1 MDFCDFRR
9 LRKTNSQK
17 VLVCLAVSLL
27 GLNLTFLLGIRQV
40 HPRIGCYI
48 VAAALHYFLLC
59 SFAWMLVEAILQYL
73 RKAQIFFRTCLFTT
87 YRVLVGMSY
96 FSALKVTS
104 TALLLAFGLLR

>member
-1 MDFCDFRR
+1 MDFANYNMDFCDFRR

-73 RKAQIFFRTCLFTT
+73 R
-87 YRVLVGMSY
+87 
-96 FSALKVTS
+96 
-104 TALLLAFGLLR
+104 